1 MADDLDDDLD
11 EAEDADGEDGEGGSK
26 KGGKKTLFIIIGAVL
41 ILLIGGVAGA
51 WFTGMLDPVVAMF
64 TGEHAEEAAVEG
76 GAGGEGVI
84 GNVVY
89 LDLPEIL
96 VNLNTAGRK
105 QSYLKIQVSLELQ
118 KQEDVPRVEAVMNR
132 IMDTFNVY
140 LRELRIDDLK
150 GSAGMYRLREELLM
164 RVSTAAAP
172 AQVNDVLFRE
182 MLVQ

>member
-1 MADDLDDDLD
+1 MAEDLDDDLED
-11 EAEDADGEDGEGGSK
+11 GEDADGEDGEEGSG

-41 ILLIGGVAGA
+41 VLIIGGVAGA
-51 WFTGMLDPVVAMF
+51 WFTGLLDPVVAMF
-64 TGEHAEEAAVEG
+64 TGESTEEAAME
-76 GAGGEGVI
+76 GGEGHTVT
-84 GNVVY
+84 GDVVF

-96 VNLNTAGRK
+96 VNLNTGGRK

-118 KQEDVPRVEAVMNR
+118 KPEDVPRVEGMMKR

-164 RVSTAAAP
+164 RVSTAVAP